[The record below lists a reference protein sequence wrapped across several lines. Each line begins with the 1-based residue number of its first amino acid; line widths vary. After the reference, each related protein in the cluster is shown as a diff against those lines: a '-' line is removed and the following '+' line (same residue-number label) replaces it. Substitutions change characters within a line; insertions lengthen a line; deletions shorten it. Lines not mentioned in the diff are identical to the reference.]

1 MGTGA
6 PCFTVFVA
14 SIVLS
19 APCGMI
25 LFEDA
30 GTEKNKLT
38 EVLVK
43 CYSVNQGVFEK
54 PLLNCSSSKY
64 TASF

>member
-1 MGTGA
+1 MGAGA

-25 LFEDA
+25 LFEDV
-30 GTEKNKLT
+30 GTEKQMNKNITLHYIST
-38 EVLVK
+38 NHGDLKAFAEL
-43 CYSVNQGVFEK
+43 
-54 PLLNCSSSKY
+54 
-64 TASF
+64 